1 MTTTEYLSTD
11 DLYAANESATQ
22 IVYADTLPDDDN
34 EMDLHGQLVF

>member
-1 MTTTEYLSTD
+1 MTTTEYMSTD
-11 DLYAANESATQ
+11 DLANESATQ